1 MKKFMLACV
10 GVIAALIILAT
21 VGPLGGLLFSGA
33 IAYAGI
39 HFYIKANS
47 TFSKVVW
54 ALVVIAAGLSMIAN
68 FPGLLAAAALV
79 GLYYIY
85 KKGRLGKKTTTTQST
100 SNDPFQNFEK
110 EWSNL
115 MK

>member
-1 MKKFMLACV
+1 MKKFMLACI
-10 GVIAALIILAT
+10 GIIAAIIILAT
-21 VGPLGGLLFSGA
+21 LGPLGGLLFSGA

-47 TFSKVVW
+47 TFAKIVW
-54 ALVVIAAGLSMIAN
+54 GLVIVAAGLSVIAN

-79 GLYYIY
+79 GLYYLY
-85 KKGRLGKKTTTTQST
+85 KKGSFGKKMTRTKST
-100 SNDPFQNFEK
+100 KNDPFQNFEK

-115 MK
+115 TK